1 MAGLLSLFEND
12 SDDFNHS
19 EQGPEHTAAAESILQ
34 AALSGFDLDLG
45 SEKDKDNSD
54 KEQPGRQQRRRA
66 ERSRSP
72 VVTHTLQK
80 NRAVRWKTPNN
91 QADGDGVHAEPNDL
105 PEDRVKD
112 VQEIASALF
121 TGPSLEGQ
129 LFRVSRLMNV
139 NRKMIKRHVN
149 RLAAAALEAQTH
161 YSAIFLSKLA
171 KLSGIRQY
179 DETPMWMKATALE
192 QEFNRQSVAQHHGK
206 ASSFEVGAATVKLFV
221 VQQRWA
227 AVVGV
232 EGNKGAPSLCFEAQ
246 VATPLQILENNSGKV
261 IAEAVRQSVDMGY
274 DNVVKDTFPRVLD
287 IVTTDD
293 YSANHVA
300 ERLLTQHYETQFSS
314 CHIGKL
320 H

>member
-171 KLSGIRQY
+171 KLSGGGSPLAPQLFMRGFDLHISY
-179 DETPMWMKATALE
+179 MY
-192 QEFNRQSVAQHHGK
+192 SVLMAFK
-206 ASSFEVGAATVKLFV
+206 VPKSSIPASK
-221 VQQRWA
+221 
-227 AVVGV
+227 
-232 EGNKGAPSLCFEAQ
+232 
-246 VATPLQILENNSGKV
+246 
-261 IAEAVRQSVDMGY
+261 
-274 DNVVKDTFPRVLD
+274 
-287 IVTTDD
+287 
-293 YSANHVA
+293 
-300 ERLLTQHYETQFSS
+300 
-314 CHIGKL
+314 
-320 H
+320 